1 MKRIPVILTG
11 ILFFL
16 SPLRSFSSE
25 TDLAE
30 QFFQEGDWITCIQ
43 ESQRVL
49 CLSPSN
55 ENAILLRA
63 RASLRSGETN
73 AVTGLSSLTRLASE
87 ARHIEI
93 RAQAANEAAWILSKE
108 NHIQES
114 WRLAEQAFLTTTNTP
129 VFLSSGTLLAQ
140 IINRHPASVKPSDA
154 IRIQLKTCASILT
167 AAPPSTCF
175 ASEPT
180 SPLSLPGQ
188 WIVTFYRSAIRPAI
202 GARCSV
208 SPNCSEYFL
217 QTTRKH
223 KLLAIPMIADRL
235 VREPSVVSAGQLP
248 IQIKGLTA
256 YKDPIE
262 NHDFWMTPHP

>member
-1 MKRIPVILTG
+1 MKRIPGILTG

-16 SPLRSFSSE
+16 SPLRTYSSE

-49 CLSPSN
+49 CKSPSN
-55 ENAILLRA
+55 ETALLLCA
-63 RASLRSGETN
+63 RAALRSGNTN
-73 AVTGLSSLTRLASE
+73 AATGLSSLTRLASE
-87 ARHIEI
+87 ARHTEI
-93 RAQAANEAAWILSKE
+93 SAQSANEAAWILSE
-108 NHIQES
+108 QNHIQES
-114 WRLAEQAFLTTTNTP
+114 WRLAEQAFLTTTSTP

-140 IINRHPASVKPSDA
+140 IINRHPESVKPSDA
-154 IRIQLKTCASILT
+154 IIVQLKTCAPILI
-167 AAPPSTCF
+167 AVPPSTRP
-175 ASEPT
+175 ASGRT
-180 SPLSLPGQ
+180 SLLSLPGQ

-208 SPNCSEYFL
+208 SPNCSEYFR
-217 QTTRKH
+217 QATHKH

-235 VREPSVVSAGQLP
+235 VREPSVVSAGKQP

-256 YKDPIE
+256 YKDPVE